1 MVDGT
6 HYPFA
11 LAYQWWLTCD
21 AYFTNADLSSDL
33 DERWLREIG
42 KPYLVN
48 RTIPN
53 GREDTFIRMVKSS
66 GQSAEMDLEQRAARL
81 SLALSRNFDR
91 QKVPASAASK
101 VSWFAWPQGW
111 TMYDSYAAKALIGKP
126 TATGLARMEMFYAAL
141 AMRGWKDLLGGT
153 RLALRPFAFDPRLAE
168 RTIDKFLFLHG
179 MDEAALEP
187 ALAMIDGFVH
197 ALPAELR
204 DDVIRAGE
212 ATGEELSSVKLLHRD
227 TKTDR
232 TALQDRVDRL
242 RRFKNEIS

>member
-1 MVDGT
+1 MIDGT

-11 LAYQWWLTCD
+11 LAYQWWLICD
-21 AYFTNADLSSDL
+21 SHFANADLSTNL

-53 GREDTFIRMVKSS
+53 GREAAFVGMIKSS

-81 SLALSRNFDR
+81 SLALSRNFDC
-91 QKVPASAASK
+91 QKLPASAASK
-101 VSWFAWPQGW
+101 VSWFVWPQGW
-111 TMYDSYAAKALIGKP
+111 TMYDSYAAKALIGNP
-126 TATGLARMEMFYAAL
+126 SATGLARMEMFYAAL
-141 AMRGWKDLLGGT
+141 AMRGWNDLLREM

-179 MDEAALEP
+179 MEEAALEP
-187 ALAMIDGFVH
+187 ALAMIDGFVD

-204 DDVIRAGE
+204 DDVVRAGE
-212 ATGEELSSVKLLHRD
+212 ATGEELLSIRLLHRD

-232 TALQDRVDRL
+232 NALQDRVDRL
-242 RRFKNEIS
+242 RRFKDEIS

>member
-1 MVDGT
+1 MIDGA

-48 RTIPN
+48 RTIPI
-53 GREDTFIRMVKSS
+53 GREAAFVSIIKSS

-81 SLALSRNFDR
+81 SLALSRNFGGE
-91 QKVPASAASK
+91 KVPASAASK
-101 VSWFAWPQGW
+101 VSWFVWPQGW
-111 TMYDSYAAKALIGKP
+111 TMYDSYAAKALIGNP
-126 TATGLARMEMFYAAL
+126 SATGVARMEMFYAAL
-141 AMRGWKDLLGGT
+141 AMRGWNDLLGEM
-153 RLALRPFAFDPRLAE
+153 RRALRPFAFDPRIAE

-179 MDEAALEP
+179 IDEAALEP
-187 ALAMIDGFVH
+187 ALAMIDGFVD

-204 DDVIRAGE
+204 DDVVRAGE
-212 ATGEELSSVKLLHRD
+212 ATGEKLSSVRLIHRD

-232 TALQDRVDRL
+232 NALQERVDRL
-242 RRFKNEIS
+242 RRFKDEIS

>member
-1 MVDGT
+1 MIDGT

-11 LAYQWWLTCD
+11 LAYQWWLICD
-21 AYFTNADLSSDL
+21 AYFANADLSSEL

-53 GREDTFIRMVKSS
+53 GKEAAFVSMIKSS

-101 VSWFAWPQGW
+101 VSWFVWPQGW
-111 TMYDSYAAKALIGKP
+111 TMYDSYAAKALIGNP
-126 TATGLARMEMFYAAL
+126 SATGLARMELFYAAL
-141 AMRGWKDLLGGT
+141 AMRGWIDLLGEM

-179 MDEAALEP
+179 MEEVALEP
-187 ALAMIDGFVH
+187 ALAMIDGFVD
-197 ALPAELR
+197 ALPAALR
-204 DDVIRAGE
+204 DDVVRAGE
-212 ATGEELSSVKLLHRD
+212 ATGEELLSIRLLHRD

-232 TALQDRVDRL
+232 NALQDRVDRL
-242 RRFKNEIS
+242 RRFKDEIS